1 MSLQDELR
9 IAWQYRRYLSE
20 QKALEE
26 RRLRQQEL
34 TASSWA
40 PSSSSFNH
48 ATAGK
53 YTSIMNSLD
62 LFLVHCENSIKLNST
77 AMQWNHTP
85 FEVCLR
91 LL

>member
-1 MSLQDELR
+1 MRMSLQDELR

-40 PSSSSFNH
+40 PSSSSLNH
-48 ATAGK
+48 ATAGDPK
-53 YTSIMNSLD
+53 
-62 LFLVHCENSIKLNST
+62 
-77 AMQWNHTP
+77 P
-85 FEVCLR
+85 
-91 LL
+91 